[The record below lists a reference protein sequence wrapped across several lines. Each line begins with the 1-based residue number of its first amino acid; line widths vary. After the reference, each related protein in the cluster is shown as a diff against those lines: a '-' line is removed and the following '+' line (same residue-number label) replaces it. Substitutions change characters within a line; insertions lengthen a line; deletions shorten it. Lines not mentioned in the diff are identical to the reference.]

1 MGTYLTR
8 TGASS
13 SWTYYE
19 GAAGMPTD
27 QRMVPT
33 GVSHAGP
40 GIRRLAERNNNI
52 VHWSDNDS
60 PSHMVAMA
68 VPDELVADLREF
80 FGRLQ

>member
-1 MGTYLTR
+1 
-8 TGASS
+8 
-13 SWTYYE
+13 
-19 GAAGMPTD
+19 MPTD

-40 GIRRLAERNNNI
+40 GIRRLAERDNNI
-52 VHWSDNDS
+52 AHWSDNDS

-80 FGRLQ
+80 FGRFQ